1 MKVRASIFSGNG
13 GGLGGTLGGIFGG
26 LATAATGIPQN
37 ISIIAQYGVA
47 QRYPHLPPE
56 VLAAAQGIANA
67 AAIGLGLT
75 VLLAGQVFFAW
86 LFSFIGDLH
95 ARNGKD
101 EAEDAEDRELLDAI
115 RSGKL
120 VLKEVNDWKSPVRPP
135 GGVADGSRRA
145 ETSSSGTENG

>member
-95 ARNGKD
+95 ARNGNP
-101 EAEDAEDRELLDAI
+101 A
-115 RSGKL
+115 
-120 VLKEVNDWKSPVRPP
+120 VRPP
-135 GGVADGSRRA
+135 GGAHANQATSTA
-145 ETSSSGTENG
+145 PPSAPPPETREA